1 MYVLLCTI
9 LLLKVHFYTFF
20 LSKSPS
26 DHIRKKESRTGEK
39 KEQSVLRSLRKQ
51 RKSSF
56 AIRNRR
62 RHSIA
67 TALLGSMIANKNKL
81 MQFTLLSKAI
91 TREFPKPPGHGDSKW
106 NAKTQ
111 LSTISSSSEIRWK
124 GCSRALTWIS
134 DFKLWGFLREAI
146 ECPETNHK
154 GIGMWFWVRFVKR
167 MGFWLSLAEIGK
179 TFDRRHMKARRK
191 EQSCKKAKAEKGRP
205 SPRFSKTTKG
215 HCLKQCTIWT
225 EKFVLYCLKHICIS
239 IKRNEFQILNNCF
252 LGGKMAHCAGAKINL
267 KHNPISLTFQE
278 RNRFRV
284 TEKALK
290 KQKKIHN

>member
-26 DHIRKKESRTGEK
+26 DHIRKKESRTGGK

-51 RKSSF
+51 RKTSF

-67 TALLGSMIANKNKL
+67 AALLGSMIANKNKL

-111 LSTISSSSEIRWK
+111 LSSTISSSSSEIRWK
-124 GCSRALTWIS
+124 GCSSLCF
-134 DFKLWGFLREAI
+134 DM
-146 ECPETNHK
+146 N
-154 GIGMWFWVRFVKR
+154 VRFQTLR
-167 MGFWLSLAEIGK
+167 LPSGSYWMPWN
-179 TFDRRHMKARRK
+179 
-191 EQSCKKAKAEKGRP
+191 QS
-205 SPRFSKTTKG
+205 
-215 HCLKQCTIWT
+215 Q
-225 EKFVLYCLKHICIS
+225 
-239 IKRNEFQILNNCF
+239 
-252 LGGKMAHCAGAKINL
+252 
-267 KHNPISLTFQE
+267 
-278 RNRFRV
+278 RNRYVVLGTFC
-284 TEKALK
+284 EKNGILIEFGGNWQNLWSKAHESQEKRAKL
-290 KQKKIHN
+290 